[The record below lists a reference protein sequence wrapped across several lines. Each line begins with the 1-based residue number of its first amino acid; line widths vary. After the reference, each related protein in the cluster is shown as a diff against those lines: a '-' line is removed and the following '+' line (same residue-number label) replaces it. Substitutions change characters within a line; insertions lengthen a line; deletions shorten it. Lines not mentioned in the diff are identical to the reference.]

1 MKNTIACF
9 GDSLVYGFPFGKEQS
24 WLTRV
29 HKLNTDIIL
38 LNYGECGATCDDIF
52 ANMKRNVLK
61 AEVKHIMFLGG
72 VNDVLQNRPIKFVM
86 CDVEQAIMWAKGQG
100 YIFALVL
107 PWFTAE
113 TSLNT
118 KIKELREKFC
128 AQFSTTCQIFDLQ
141 PAIGFNVRE
150 LSFAYLDGVHPTIV
164 TYDKIGK
171 YASSLIEIWLKGG
184 KA

>member
-1 MKNTIACF
+1 MPNLRATAREVF
-9 GDSLVYGFPFGKEQS
+9 TQSLSKSTKAMRAIEGS
-24 WLTRV
+24 TCLS
-29 HKLNTDIIL
+29 N
-38 LNYGECGATCDDIF
+38 ATV
-52 ANMKRNVLK
+52 AATVSPLY
-61 AEVKHIMFLGG
+61 V
-72 VNDVLQNRPIKFVM
+72 
-86 CDVEQAIMWAKGQG
+86 AISA
-100 YIFALVL
+100 
-107 PWFTAE
+107 WFTAE

-184 KA
+184 KACQLVGSSSCRSFFYT